1 MEDNNRGPKL
11 SDRQKNALERLKCA
25 IKQAVD
31 EWPNAEKLNQQ
42 RMASY
47 SFEHELRWLTKEERN
62 DKDFRLNVLAQHMLS
77 AGSAIVEDK
86 EAFAEAIKYCPE
98 GIGVWYDL
106 GRDSHTWGLVPIPT
120 EVMDKIVTESP
131 EVLGRLPE
139 EVIALNKDSFLK
151 IIGTD
156 RTIIELPA
164 IQKIMEKDKDFE
176 AKLKGK
182 VIENQA
188 QEAEK
193 LKRKN
198 SRKR

>member
-1 MEDNNRGPKL
+1 
-11 SDRQKNALERLKCA
+11 
-25 IKQAVD
+25 
-31 EWPNAEKLNQQ
+31 
-42 RMASY
+42 
-47 SFEHELRWLTKEERN
+47 
-62 DKDFRLNVLAQHMLS
+62 
-77 AGSAIVEDK
+77 
-86 EAFAEAIKYCPE
+86 
-98 GIGVWYDL
+98 
-106 GRDSHTWGLVPIPT
+106 
-120 EVMDKIVTESP
+120 MDKIVTESP